1 MWMFLLGFIF
11 GVITGLISK
20 KALYFEITYKGENKN
35 GTKKSKNDVE

>member
-20 KALYFEITYKGENKN
+20 KALYFEITYKGEEKDKN
-35 GTKKSKNDVE
+35 EKS